1 MRGLL
6 GTDVP
11 EAVAGRIVG
20 AAEGNPLFVEELVG
34 VLLDDGHL
42 RRTDGGVEVVGA
54 IDRVELPPTIQ
65 ALLTARLDRLST
77 AERGVV
83 ERASIEGQV
92 FHLGALAALG
102 TAPDEILPTVRTLAR
117 KQLFRADQA
126 ALPGQD
132 AYRFR
137 HILIREAA
145 YERVAKEVRARWH
158 DVFADWLEALAG
170 ERVGEYEELLAHH
183 LAEAARYRL
192 EIGDSGEETRV
203 LARRAATLLRHVAD
217 RTAAQGDFVAAAR
230 LLRRV
235 AAFLPPADPAR
246 PIAIA
251 DCAGW
256 LFNAGHMDAAAALS
270 AAAGAAAEASGD
282 RAAQLVCE
290 SLGRMIQIAASTDVD
305 AGEEQ
310 AALDHARAGARGD
323 RAGRP
328 PRRGG
333 PTLVPDGDL
342 GGEHAASLRKGPRG
356 GRPDAR
362 AGAAGGI
369 AVAGNV
375 RGGGRRDVPAAR
387 AGPDTRPPAGGRG
400 EGVRDSGG
408 PSAPTTLPTPRRC
421 SPSAGRLTPRSRPSR
436 T

>member
-1 MRGLL
+1 MHGQARASGRAAGLVGREAERDTLLLEPLSEADGDALVRGLL
-6 GTDVP
+6 GPDVP

-158 DVFADWLEALAG
+158 AAFADWLEALAG

-192 EIGDSGEETRV
+192 EIGDSGEETHV

-217 RTAAQGDFVAAAR
+217 RMPPRGTSLPQRACSAGSPR
-230 LLRRV
+230 SCRPPT
-235 AAFLPPADPAR
+235 PPARSRSP
-246 PIAIA
+246 
-251 DCAGW
+251 
-256 LFNAGHMDAAAALS
+256 
-270 AAAGAAAEASGD
+270 
-282 RAAQLVCE
+282 
-290 SLGRMIQIAASTDVD
+290 T
-305 AGEEQ
+305 
-310 AALDHARAGARGD
+310 ARAGCSPPATWT
-323 RAGRP
+323 RP
-328 PRRGG
+328 PRCR
-333 PTLVPDGDL
+333 
-342 GGEHAASLRKGPRG
+342 RPRPRPQKRAVT
-356 GRPDAR
+356 GRH
-362 AGAAGGI
+362 
-369 AVAGNV
+369 
-375 RGGGRRDVPAAR
+375 
-387 AGPDTRPPAGGRG
+387 
-400 EGVRDSGG
+400 SS
-408 PSAPTTLPTPRRC
+408 SA
-421 SPSAGRLTPRSRPSR
+421 SPSSG
-436 T
+436 